1 MSELNSLSNLL
12 DNKISVAKIVNSHGV
27 HGEVKVVPFT
37 NIKSVITNLE
47 EVLLYNTSTRNFF
60 FTKVLQVKP
69 LNRFFVLNLRGIV
82 NMDEAKKMI
91 GYEVFIDKKDLPP
104 LKSDE
109 YYWYEILSSDVYY
122 ENGEYVGKVEEIIQT
137 GANDVI
143 SIKNIEDDK
152 EVLIPMTDHYIVEL
166 KKEDKSII
174 VKKIEWYENGTNQ
187 TD

>member
-143 SIKNIEDDK
+143 SIKNLEEDK
-152 EVLIPMTDHYIVEL
+152 EVLIPMTEHYIVEL
-166 KKEDKSII
+166 KKENKSII
-174 VKKIEWYENGTNQ
+174 VKKIEWYENGTNE

>member
-1 MSELNSLSNLL
+1 
-12 DNKISVAKIVNSHGV
+12 
-27 HGEVKVVPFT
+27 
-37 NIKSVITNLE
+37 
-47 EVLLYNTSTRNFF
+47 
-60 FTKVLQVKP
+60 
-69 LNRFFVLNLRGIV
+69 
-82 NMDEAKKMI
+82 MDEAKKMI

-143 SIKNIEDDK
+143 SIKNLEEDK
-152 EVLIPMTDHYIVEL
+152 EVLIPMTEHYIVEL
-166 KKEDKSII
+166 KKENKSII
-174 VKKIEWYENGTNQ
+174 VKKIEWYENGTSK

>member
-1 MSELNSLSNLL
+1 VSELNSLSNLL

-143 SIKNIEDDK
+143 SIKNLEEDK
-152 EVLIPMTDHYIVEL
+152 EVLIPMTEHYIVEL
-166 KKEDKSII
+166 KKENKSII
-174 VKKIEWYENGTNQ
+174 VKKIEWYENGTSK

>member
-1 MSELNSLSNLL
+1 MNSLSNLL

-143 SIKNIEDDK
+143 SIKNLEEDK
-152 EVLIPMTDHYIVEL
+152 EVLIPMTEHYIVEL
-166 KKEDKSII
+166 KKENKSII
-174 VKKIEWYENGTNQ
+174 VKKIEWYENGTNE